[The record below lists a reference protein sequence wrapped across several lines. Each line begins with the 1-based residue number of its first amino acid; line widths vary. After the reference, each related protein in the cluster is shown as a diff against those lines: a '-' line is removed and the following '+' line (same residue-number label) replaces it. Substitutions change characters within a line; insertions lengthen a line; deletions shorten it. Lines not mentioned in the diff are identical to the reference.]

1 MHAFFDLDGT
11 LTGPKEGITA
21 CIKYALS
28 KLEHLTSKDG
38 GNAQDCREQSS
49 PIPAMDVLEKCIGP
63 PLHAS
68 FVDILGSPEA
78 ADRALG
84 LYRERFGSVGM
95 YENRLYAGVRAS
107 LSRLGDHVESMYV
120 VTSKPTVYSEKIIDH
135 FDLTKFFRKVYGSN
149 LDGSLTNKSDLIRFV
164 LESESIAPSEAIMI
178 GDRHHDITGAKENG
192 LRTVGVL
199 WGYGSR
205 QELEDAG
212 ANALC
217 EAPNSLHDC
226 IVMRN

>member
-1 MHAFFDLDGT
+1 MHVFFDLDGT
-11 LTGPKEGITA
+11 LTDPKEGITS

-28 KLEHLTSKDG
+28 KLEH
-38 GNAQDCREQSS
+38 

-63 PLHAS
+63 PLHES
-68 FVDILGSPEA
+68 FVDIVGSPEA

-95 YENRLYAGVRAS
+95 YENRLYAGVRES

-120 VTSKPTVYSEKIIDH
+120 VTSKPTIYSEKIIEH
-135 FDLTKFFRKVYGSN
+135 FDLSRFFRKVYGSN
-149 LDGSLTNKSDLIRFV
+149 WDGSLTNKSDLIRFV
-164 LESESIAPSEAIMI
+164 LASESIAPSAAIMI

-192 LRTVGVL
+192 LRTIGVL

-212 ANALC
+212 ADALC
-217 EAPNSLHDC
+217 EAPKVLHDC
-226 IVMRN
+226 IVTRN